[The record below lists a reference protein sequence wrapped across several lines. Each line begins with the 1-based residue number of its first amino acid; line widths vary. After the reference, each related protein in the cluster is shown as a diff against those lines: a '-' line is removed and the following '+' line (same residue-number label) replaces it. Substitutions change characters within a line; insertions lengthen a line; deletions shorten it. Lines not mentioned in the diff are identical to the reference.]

1 MLLLQS
7 VPPVQPDANFHFL
20 ALVMGW
26 TVTVLVGAFAIAI
39 IYKMIKGDIN
49 LMYLIAGAD
58 GDASLSRFQFLIFTF
73 VIGLGLFL
81 IILSSNP
88 PSFPA
93 AIPGGIL
100 ALLGISGG
108 SYVTSKAVE
117 ANANKPPA
125 PQIVVPPPAQQ
136 GQQTTVVMPPPAP

>member
-1 MLLLQS
+1 MLLLLQTS
-7 VPPVQPDANFHFL
+7 PTSVQPDPNFHLL

-26 TVTVLVGAFAIAI
+26 TVTILIGAFALAI

-73 VIGLGLFL
+73 VIALGLFL
-81 IILSSNP
+81 IILSANP
-88 PSFPA
+88 PAFPA
-93 AIPGGIL
+93 TIPGGIL

-108 SYVTSKAVE
+108 SYVTSKAVD
-117 ANANKPPA
+117 ANANKPQVVISPA
-125 PQIVVPPPAQQ
+125 APAAPSTTVVVPPPA
-136 GQQTTVVMPPPAP
+136 A